1 MSEIIGTD
9 HPLNDAQRAILVA
22 LLNTLIP
29 PEDDGRLPGAGTLDL
44 LAFMDNALS
53 PEFDRVVHEAIEALG
68 EDFADTTPAE
78 QEARV
83 STFSASQ
90 PEAFSQLY
98 LQALAVY
105 YRQDAVL
112 RGIGS
117 GEGPPFPRGNEVAD
131 GDMTLLDP
139 VIANPKPYRPA

>member
-9 HPLNDAQRAILVA
+9 HPFNDAQRAIVVA
-22 LLNTLIP
+22 LLDTLIP
-29 PEDDGRLPGAGTLDL
+29 PSDDRRLPGAGKLDL
-44 LAFMDNALS
+44 LAFMDNALN
-53 PEFDRVVHEAIEALG
+53 PDFEGIVHDAIKTLG
-68 EDFADTTPAE
+68 EDFAGTSPAE
-78 QEARV
+78 REARV
-83 STFSASQ
+83 TAFSTTH

-98 LQALAVY
+98 MQALAVY

-117 GEGPPFPRGNEVAD
+117 GEGPPFPRGNEVAE